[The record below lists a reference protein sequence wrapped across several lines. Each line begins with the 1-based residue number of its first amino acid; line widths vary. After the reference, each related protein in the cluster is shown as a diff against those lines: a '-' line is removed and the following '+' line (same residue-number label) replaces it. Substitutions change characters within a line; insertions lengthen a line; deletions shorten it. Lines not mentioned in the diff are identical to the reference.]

1 MKYLKNNDIIIIL
14 VIFLLF
20 CLYLFKD
27 RLEGFQGVTSMVDP
41 VLRKKQ
47 ERKNLLFSL
56 IKNLEFSLNKIQD
69 INIISKEIIKILFQ
83 NKYDYKKVY
92 SGDDKSG
99 VQSLLIKLYE
109 TYLELSNTIVVEV
122 VDKKNLTELINKFK
136 ETNNDILYK
145 NYIELFE
152 KVNSNVSSNRI
163 NICPNG
169 IVLEPQQSIFNF
181 FTNLKNSANVIA
193 SSNPLSVNLIEQN
206 VKQIISELSLV
217 NLKTN
222 TRDEIYGLLNEYTDL
237 LELVFNNRINFDVIF
252 ILQNVVDCDP
262 KTKEELVRNHDSY
275 IQHLNYVDF
284 QISNINGTLKNVLDF
299 FEGEV
304 SDIFIEEDE
313 QNFFE
318 ISKKNMELE
327 QKFCDKL
334 SKLDKPKKNNLVF
347 KRFSEEVIN
356 KKKKYIE
363 DLNKK
368 IESMYEQMTEN
379 EINEYNLNRIRIDD
393 QAGKQYRAIKKGISN
408 IKNKN
413 KIKINL
419 Y

>member
-1 MKYLKNNDIIIIL
+1 MIQKQLKN
-14 VIFLLF
+14 
-20 CLYLFKD
+20 
-27 RLEGFQGVTSMVDP
+27 
-41 VLRKKQ
+41 
-47 ERKNLLFSL
+47 
-56 IKNLEFSLNKIQD
+56 
-69 INIISKEIIKILFQ
+69 
-83 NKYDYKKVY
+83 
-92 SGDDKSG
+92 
-99 VQSLLIKLYE
+99 
-109 TYLELSNTIVVEV
+109 
-122 VDKKNLTELINKFK
+122 
-136 ETNNDILYK
+136 
-145 NYIELFE
+145 
-152 KVNSNVSSNRI
+152 
-163 NICPNG
+163 
-169 IVLEPQQSIFNF
+169 
-181 FTNLKNSANVIA
+181 
-193 SSNPLSVNLIEQN
+193 
-206 VKQIISELSLV
+206 
-217 NLKTN
+217 
-222 TRDEIYGLLNEYTDL
+222 
-237 LELVFNNRINFDVIF
+237 
-252 ILQNVVDCDP
+252 
-262 KTKEELVRNHDSY
+262 LVRNHDSY

-363 DLNKK
+363 DLNKQ

>member
-47 ERKNLLFSL
+47 ERKDLLFSL
-56 IKNLEFSLNKIQD
+56 IENLEFSLNKIQD

-83 NKYDYKKVY
+83 NKYNYKEVY

-193 SSNPLSVNLIEQN
+193 SSNPLSINLIEQN

-237 LELVFNNRINFDVIF
+237 LEVVFNNRINFDVIF
-252 ILQNVVDCDP
+252 ILQNVVDCDS
-262 KTKEELVRNHDSY
+262 KTTEELVRNHDSY

-363 DLNKK
+363 DLNKQ
-368 IESMYEQMTEN
+368 IESIYEQMTEN